1 MNVRTRPERVV
12 GEPDWLLDVNEAA
25 ALLADPERVAEI
37 PAAAIPALLCR
48 LSAVQGALAAR
59 LRSEPHTEYSRASQA
74 TDRLLRADE
83 VAARTGLSR
92 DYIYRH
98 AEAFPFTRRVGRRA
112 LRFSE
117 QGLDR
122 WLKTRPKG

>member
-1 MNVRTRPERVV
+1 MTRRFLASP
-12 GEPDWLLDVNEAA
+12 GSPDVNGVDVSM
-25 ALLADPERVAEI
+25 LLADPERTAEVPVELI
-37 PAAAIPALLCR
+37 PGLLCR
-48 LSAVQGALAAR
+48 LSAVQSALAAR
-59 LRSEPHTEYSRASQA
+59 LGAHPLGKDSNAPNG

-98 AEAFPFTRRVGRRA
+98 ADAFPFTRRVGRRA
-112 LRFSE
+112 VRFSE

-122 WLKTRPKG
+122 WLRTRRKG